1 MATPAE
7 KAARL
12 SARLRGVSTPD
23 PEPVGEFLGVG
34 RGVMDSPLRSP
45 VAYDSSVLITRDSEA
60 ESDGAGNAKNPVG
73 LFEYKGNLDY
83 CFGSIG
89 ASNRVCIKQRDSC
102 GVGSHRV
109 KSVDLAVGSV
119 YIRCP
124 TRPECV
130 FLTPSVDILD
140 EEMPECVGEFI
151 LQEKRTVEE
160 HVQLFS
166 SLPSAEEVLG
176 DKFAEGFR
184 AMGEHNGTGVQFGRT
199 PAKEKLSLTKLWDQE
214 GLASL
219 GGGSAGALGLS
230 NPIQT
235 ILSRM
240 QGIEEETFDSSPY
253 KESVSLSVTEL
264 AGLMQL
270 QGDAIREIATG
281 TNQMTS
287 RIEGGVVGLKADIG
301 NRPENFEDLPGLQ
314 LWEIVSGLNRRLED
328 MTTTLDNVETRL
340 TQEQQRSEAALS
352 SVTSLANRAVADA
365 SLARGLATGHS
376 VKIAEL
382 ERQVE
387 YLQGKLVVAEG
398 DTSDAKALAL
408 LVQDEVFES
417 GASVV
422 GGLLGRMDVL
432 ERSRSGGTN
441 FGDPV
446 VINATGDVD
455 SGEVT
460 ELRER
465 IVLLEDATILIKSSL
480 GGDSVMVG
488 GEAHHAPEGL
498 ADWVIKNVSSQ
509 NNCPTQMIVD
519 VVSLLEQLQD
529 INKSSDAKLTAK
541 AQARKGGFESLSLAQ
556 ALTSYSVL
564 IPASFSGGSEDD
576 LFAKIKTYKKY
587 SDPRIGFV
595 KVMSDKIT
603 LWHQSYTA
611 SLNLNYPVSRN
622 PVLNAVL
629 SNLATQATNFF
640 TQLTNFVTN
649 FYLKLTNEIRCRPL
663 PNNKAEQKE
672 YEATLLD
679 TKSEAWSLILAFIGD
694 VFHELSM
701 RRADGVAAE
710 NMEEGSP
717 AQFSTAL
724 FASLRAV
731 KYCKELMDKEFE
743 KHPTMAP
750 TFNGFLFA
758 ERASKSDFRRAERRI
773 GDIVTEMAGLQSK
786 VDKCKKA

>member
-1 MATPAE
+1 MSTPAE
-7 KAARL
+7 KAAQL
-12 SARLRGVSTPD
+12 SARLRGTPD
-23 PEPVGEFLGVG
+23 PEPVGEFLGVAG
-34 RGVMDSPLRSP
+34 GVIDSPLRSS
-45 VAYDSSVLITRDSEA
+45 VVFDSLSTRDSEA
-60 ESDGAGNAKNPVG
+60 ESDVMGNARSPVG

-83 CFGSIG
+83 CLGIIG
-89 ASNRVCIKQRDSC
+89 ASNRVCIKQRDVC
-102 GVGSHRV
+102 GIGSHKV
-109 KSVDLAVGSV
+109 KSVQLAIGTV
-119 YIRCP
+119 YIKCA

-140 EEMPECVGEFI
+140 IKMPECVGEFL
-151 LQEKRTVEE
+151 LQEKRSVEE
-160 HVQLFS
+160 HIQLFS
-166 SLPSAEEVLG
+166 SLPTEEEVLG
-176 DKFAEGFR
+176 DKFGERFK
-184 AMGEHNGTGVQFGRT
+184 AMGQHNEAGVQFGRT
-199 PAKEKLSLTKLWDQE
+199 PAKEKLNMSKLWDQDGAAALE
-214 GLASL
+214 A
-219 GGGSAGALGLS
+219 GSAGDQGLS
-230 NPIQT
+230 DPIQK
-235 ILSRM
+235 IFARM
-240 QGIEEETFDSSPY
+240 RSIEEETFDSSPY
-253 KESVSLSVTEL
+253 NESVSTSVTEL
-264 AGLMQL
+264 AGLIQL
-270 QGDAIREIATG
+270 QSNAIREIASG
-281 TNQMTS
+281 TNQMAS
-287 RIEGGVVGLKADIG
+287 RIESGVVALKADIG
-301 NRPENFEDLPGLQ
+301 SRPGNFEDLPGLQ
-314 LWEIVSGLNRRLED
+314 LWEIATGFNRKLDKMTAAVS
-328 MTTTLDNVETRL
+328 NVEHMLSQEREKNRVAVNRATGL
-340 TQEQQRSEAALS
+340 TNQ
-352 SVTSLANRAVADA
+352 AVADA
-365 SLARGLATGHS
+365 SFARRLATGHG
-376 VKIAEL
+376 VKISEL
-382 ERQVE
+382 EFKVKTLE
-387 YLQGKLVVAEG
+387 GKLELAQAES
-398 DTSDAKALAL
+398 SDAKALAL
-408 LVQDEVFES
+408 IVQDEVFEA
-417 GASVV
+417 GQSVV
-422 GGLLGRMDVL
+422 EGMTGRIEVL

-441 FGDPV
+441 FGAPASIAAPGTEELAV
-446 VINATGDVD
+446 
-455 SGEVT
+455 VT

-465 IVLLEDATILIKSSL
+465 VVNLEDTTTLIKSSL

-488 GEAHHAPEGL
+488 GEAHHTPEGL

-541 AQARKGGFESLSLAQ
+541 AQARKGGFLSLSLAR

-576 LFAKIKTYKKY
+576 LFSKIKTYKKY

-611 SLNLNYPVSRN
+611 ALNLNYPLSRN
-622 PVLNAVL
+622 PVLNSVL
-629 SNLATQATNFF
+629 GNLASQATNFF

-649 FYLKLTNEIRCRPL
+649 FYLKLTNKIRSRPL

-679 TKSEAWSLILAFIGD
+679 TESEAWSLILAFIGD

-717 AQFSTAL
+717 TQFATAL